1 MIWTLSPPRISILEF
16 RLGRTLLVVLCVDVL
31 WAKIHGN
38 PGCTE
43 MVIKHTFFLP
53 ACIHNTQFLDSDQI
67 DHYVKQIEKA
77 REEEAERRKAKKT
90 TTSSAPA

>member
-1 MIWTLSPPRISILEF
+1 MCFGQRFMAILDVQRWSLSTLSSSPPAY
-16 RLGRTLLVVLCVDVL
+16 T
-31 WAKIHGN
+31 
-38 PGCTE
+38 
-43 MVIKHTFFLP
+43 
-53 ACIHNTQFLDSDQI
+53 TQFLDSDQI